1 MDTHTSGLV
10 VVSVDDKDSVAEIEV
25 LVGGHTLSYVHHT
38 IERRFEMGGG
48 GGGGGGGGMI
58 KHGKIEALDGDVH
71 HTIHKRG
78 GDLEERVIKIE
89 YSKIRGR

>member
-1 MDTHTSGLV
+1 
-10 VVSVDDKDSVAEIEV
+10 
-25 LVGGHTLSYVHHT
+25 
-38 IERRFEMGGG
+38 MGGG
-48 GGGGGGGGMI
+48 GGEGWGGGGWGMI
-58 KHGKIEALDGDVH
+58 KHGKIEALGGDVH